1 MRAHPEYV
9 GGTRRDVTH
18 FMSSIPGLLAKDGA
32 FGVYTGSFAD
42 GRAMALKIEGGSE
55 QGRNAT
61 MAGLLIYLGVS
72 ESVVHT
78 YSAQPVFGGGKV
90 VGSIHPTLT

>member
-1 MRAHPEYV
+1 
-9 GGTRRDVTH
+9 
-18 FMSSIPGLLAKDGA
+18 
-32 FGVYTGSFAD
+32 
-42 GRAMALKIEGGSE
+42 
-55 QGRNAT
+55 